1 MTAQQ
6 IDAPR
11 SSPSPKW
18 LSALV
23 LGLAGLFYAY
33 AIWNAVA
40 HLVSMAQSGLTGV
53 GWLTLGFGVVF
64 PALVFVF
71 AYVIGR
77 RRRAAELGLVL
88 LAGLGVVA
96 VFWLSLIGYS
106 ILNMSDL
113 VTVAPLTAPVIR
125 HGAAGALG
133 YS

>member
-40 HLVSMAQSGLTGV
+40 HMVSMGQGTGLTGL
-53 GWLTLGFGVVF
+53 GWVTLGFGVVF

-106 ILNMSDL
+106 VLNMADL
-113 VTVAPLTAPVIR
+113 VNAEP
-125 HGAAGALG
+125 
-133 YS
+133 